1 MAQSYKDLNLND
13 LEDKDEDEHEA
24 YTVEDSGAGE
34 IASLSV
40 SQAMISTPN
49 HEQNPKCA
57 FSYSQHLRQIVSLTG
72 PIIVSEIFQN
82 TLPIVDIAFVGRLT
96 TKEDLAAAALATV
109 WFNLW
114 NSTMLGF
121 CTAVDT
127 LLSQSYGAQEMEAFA
142 MWTGNSLFIVSIVSF
157 IVAGLIALC
166 EPMMVLFGQDPTLA
180 SAAGQFSYRLLPG
193 LLPYY
198 IFKVLVKHLQTQ
210 NIVMPGAL
218 IGLFANGFNTFA
230 NWFFISYLDMGLTG
244 APIATTLTR
253 YIELIVV
260 VVYFYWKKHQKQRFE
275 IDKNDENRNSY
286 NQDQDKKHDTFLQTW
301 PVLSLRN
308 LNRDIIA
315 SFLKM
320 ATHSALSFTAEAWSF
335 EITTI
340 LAGLLGTI
348 ALDAHIITLSI
359 STFIYLSF
367 PFAIG
372 IATSIRVGQ
381 LIGEDKVLDA
391 KRSSVVSFV
400 LTFLVQG
407 ILIVI
412 LILPTVA
419 EEVGSLFSNDDDVS
433 DLAAAL
439 IPLSCI
445 FMLGDAIQ
453 SNAGGVLRG
462 LGRQKLLFILNVIGF
477 WVLALPCGALL
488 TFVILDIG
496 VAGLWWGMTIGIYS
510 SSLLG
515 VLLLKFYVDWDHEA
529 EKAQDRIVITH
540 TNDKNIMNS

>member
-1 MAQSYKDLNLND
+1 MAQSYINANLHD
-13 LEDKDEDEHEA
+13 
-24 YTVEDSGAGE
+24 VEDVEYEKDINADAGTE
-34 IASLSV
+34 TSPRV
-40 SQAMISTPN
+40 SQAMNSVPTP
-49 HEQNPKCA
+49 HHTKYL
-57 FSYSQHLRQIVSLTG
+57 YSHTQHLRQIVSLTG

-82 TLPIVDIAFVGRLT
+82 TLPITDIAFVGRLT
-96 TKEDLAAAALATV
+96 SKEDLAAAALATV

-142 MWTGNSLFIVSIVSF
+142 IWTGNSLFIVSLVSF
-157 IVAGLIALC
+157 IVAGLLALC
-166 EPMMVLFGQDPTLA
+166 EPMMVVFGQDPTLA

-210 NIVMPGAL
+210 NIVLPGAL
-218 IGLFANGFNTFA
+218 IGLFANGFNIFA
-230 NWFFISYLDMGLTG
+230 NWFFISYLSMGLNG
-244 APIATTLTR
+244 APIATSFTR
-253 YIELIVV
+253 CIELVMVV
-260 VVYFYWKKHQKQRFE
+260 IYFYWKKTQKKTYE
-275 IDKNDENRNSY
+275 IEKDGDNYDSSNP
-286 NQDQDKKHDTFLQTW
+286 NQGQSHDRFLQTW
-301 PVLSLRN
+301 PIFSSRN
-308 LNRDIIA
+308 LNCDIIMT
-315 SFLKM
+315 FLKM

-340 LAGLLGTI
+340 LAGLLGTV

-359 STFIYLSF
+359 ATFIYLSF

-372 IATSIRVGQ
+372 VATSIRVGQ
-381 LIGEDKVLDA
+381 LIGEGKALEA
-391 KRSSVVSFV
+391 KRSSLVSF
-400 LTFLVQG
+400 LFTFLVQG
-407 ILIVI
+407 VLIVI
-412 LILPTVA
+412 LIIPTTGKTMGV
-419 EEVGSLFSNDDDVS
+419 LFSSDNGVS
-433 DLAAAL
+433 DLTATL

-462 LGRQKLLFILNVIGF
+462 LGRQKLLFVLNVIGF

-488 TFVILDIG
+488 TFGLEGIG

-510 SSLLG
+510 SSFLG
-515 VLLLKFYVDWDHEA
+515 LLLLKCYVDWDHEA
-529 EKAQDRIVITH
+529 KKAQDRIAVTSASDNN
-540 TNDKNIMNS
+540 TMSG